1 MASTYTTNSGIEKI
15 ASGEQNATWGD
26 TTNTNW
32 DIVDVLVGGGL
43 VETLPAVGTSGA
55 PNDIAVTD
63 GAVSDGQ
70 NAFISFADGGDLG
83 GTAYVRL
90 TPNNAERVIWVQN
103 NLSGSQSINVFQGTY
118 DASNDI
124 RVPAGQSA
132 CVYFDGAGAGA
143 VVSQINSNIM
153 GLTIGTDVQAYD
165 ADLTA
170 IAGLAKTNS
179 NFIVGNGTTWVAETG
194 ATARTSLGLTIG
206 TDVQAWN
213 TKLDDIADL
222 TPTDSNIIVGNGTT
236 WVAETGATARTTLG
250 LGTMAVAATSD
261 YAALAGATF
270 TDNVTIQDNVPRFI
284 LYETDAPT
292 DRKYCT
298 LDASSG
304 VFRIRMYDDAFSSF
318 VSPLGITRNGM
329 TVTDFDVIANDSSFS
344 GDVEIEG
351 SLGIGD
357 VSPTSPVHVLTAA
370 SFDAGDY
377 SDNRKGAIFSQ
388 MSVSNEGIGNYGP
401 GIGFGGA
408 NGTSRR
414 RAGIA
419 SYQSTSDADQTGLA
433 FFTYASTSSGS
444 NGGTESM
451 LLDESGNLSFIGGL
465 VVGAP
470 TGGNKGTGTINATNY
485 YKNNVQLATETFV
498 TSDYA
503 ALAGATFTGAI
514 TARPATGSV
523 TTGTMTVAGNANKQV
538 TATRGLTMPNAIFTA
553 GDSGLVRAGASARTI
568 TRGASVTMY
577 VNGTNSATAT
587 LTARGVM
594 GFNWESSSVV
604 YLTGDIS

>member
-194 ATARTSLGLTIG
+194 ATARASMGLTIG
-206 TDVQAWN
+206 TDVQAY
-213 TKLDDIADL
+213 DADL
-222 TPTDSNIIVGNGTT
+222 TAIAGLAKTNSNFIVGNGTT
-236 WVAETGATARTTLG
+236 WVAETAPLHVRPSASPSERMCRRMTRT
-250 LGTMAVAATSD
+250 
-261 YAALAGATF
+261 
-270 TDNVTIQDNVPRFI
+270 
-284 LYETDAPT
+284 
-292 DRKYCT
+292 
-298 LDASSG
+298 
-304 VFRIRMYDDAFSSF
+304 
-318 VSPLGITRNGM
+318 
-329 TVTDFDVIANDSSFS
+329 
-344 GDVEIEG
+344 
-351 SLGIGD
+351 
-357 VSPTSPVHVLTAA
+357 
-370 SFDAGDY
+370 
-377 SDNRKGAIFSQ
+377 
-388 MSVSNEGIGNYGP
+388 
-401 GIGFGGA
+401 
-408 NGTSRR
+408 
-414 RAGIA
+414 
-419 SYQSTSDADQTGLA
+419 
-433 FFTYASTSSGS
+433 
-444 NGGTESM
+444 
-451 LLDESGNLSFIGGL
+451 
-465 VVGAP
+465 
-470 TGGNKGTGTINATNY
+470 
-485 YKNNVQLATETFV
+485 
-498 TSDYA
+498 
-503 ALAGATFTGAI
+503 
-514 TARPATGSV
+514 
-523 TTGTMTVAGNANKQV
+523 
-538 TATRGLTMPNAIFTA
+538 
-553 GDSGLVRAGASARTI
+553 
-568 TRGASVTMY
+568 
-577 VNGTNSATAT
+577 
-587 LTARGVM
+587 
-594 GFNWESSSVV
+594 
-604 YLTGDIS
+604 

>member
-103 NLSGSQSINVFQGTY
+103 NLSGSRSINVFQGTY

-124 RVPAGQSA
+124 TIPAGQSA

-170 IAGLAKTNS
+170 IAGLAKTNSNFIVGNGTTWVAETGATARASMGVTIGTDVQAYDADLTAIAALAKTNS

-270 TDNVTIQDNVPRFI
+270 TGNVGIG
-284 LYETDAPT
+284 ETTPLRALHIT
-292 DRKYCT
+292 DTQPGVLLEESDEVANKKKWHIYSGGSHLIFRAT
-298 LDASSG
+298 NDDISG
-304 VFRIRMYDDAFSSF
+304 VAIVYKVEKTTYNNTGDHSWYTGAQTERMRLSATGLSIVND
-318 VSPLGITRNGM
+318 L
-329 TVTDFDVIANDSSFS
+329 TVS
-344 GDVEIEG
+344 GDI
-351 SLGIGD
+351 
-357 VSPTSPVHVLTAA
+357 TAA
-370 SFDAGDY
+370 
-377 SDNRKGAIFSQ
+377 I
-388 MSVSNEGIGNYGP
+388 
-401 GIGFGGA
+401 
-408 NGTSRR
+408 
-414 RAGIA
+414 
-419 SYQSTSDADQTGLA
+419 
-433 FFTYASTSSGS
+433 
-444 NGGTESM
+444 
-451 LLDESGNLSFIGGL
+451 
-465 VVGAP
+465 
-470 TGGNKGTGTINATNY
+470 
-485 YKNNVQLATETFV
+485 
-498 TSDYA
+498 
-503 ALAGATFTGAI
+503 
-514 TARPATGSV
+514 ATGSV
-523 TTGTMTVAGNANKQV
+523 TTGTMTNAGNANQQI
-538 TATRGLTMPNAIFTA
+538 TATGGLTMPNAIFTA

>member
-124 RVPAGQSA
+124 TIPAGQSA

-179 NFIVGNGTTWVAETG
+179 NFIVGNGSAWVAETG
-194 ATARTSLGLTIG
+194 ATARASMGVAIG
-206 TDVQAWN
+206 SDVQAY
-213 TKLDDIADL
+213 DADL
-222 TPTDSNIIVGNGTT
+222 T
-236 WVAETGATARTTLG
+236 
-250 LGTMAVAATSD
+250 
-261 YAALAGATF
+261 
-270 TDNVTIQDNVPRFI
+270 
-284 LYETDAPT
+284 
-292 DRKYCT
+292 
-298 LDASSG
+298 
-304 VFRIRMYDDAFSSF
+304 
-318 VSPLGITRNGM
+318 
-329 TVTDFDVIANDSSFS
+329 
-344 GDVEIEG
+344 
-351 SLGIGD
+351 
-357 VSPTSPVHVLTAA
+357 
-370 SFDAGDY
+370 
-377 SDNRKGAIFSQ
+377 
-388 MSVSNEGIGNYGP
+388 
-401 GIGFGGA
+401 
-408 NGTSRR
+408 
-414 RAGIA
+414 
-419 SYQSTSDADQTGLA
+419 
-433 FFTYASTSSGS
+433 TYAGNPLTSV
-444 NGGTESM
+444 E
-451 LLDESGNLSFIGGL
+451 LDQLQNIGA
-465 VVGAP
+465 V
-470 TGGNKGTGTINATNY
+470 TINATQWGYLGSMSGQPLESETSHADVLVDSDATSTNTVNKLMLRNSAGDSY
-485 YKNNVQLATETFV
+485 LRQLHSDYVTMSHAKTTRSSDTTFYSSTDDYVRKNNTVGMRNSLGITKAYIDTLNVDADTLDGVNSTSFARADATDTISGAWTF
-498 TSDYA
+498 S
-503 ALAGATFTGAI
+503 ATTTFNGAI

-538 TATRGLTMPNAIFTA
+538 TATGGLTMPNAIFTA
-553 GDSGLVRAGASARTI
+553 GDMGVVRAGASARTI